1 MHFLGDIVV
10 MKKLLLVLLLSV
22 GFIGSTYAN
31 SIEGAFGYK
40 LGQVVKDAEIYG
52 GHDPFSWF
60 VSQTDFIPK
69 KPLPMLQTY
78 RFDTTVI
85 SKKIFEIRGSINTRD
100 KPFKYHNCHFAAPS
114 TDFGKLLRILEA
126 KYGDFELID
135 IEDDRWEPLI
145 KHRETYQFN
154 DGNRRIYLSCTDI
167 QGGLYSMLLIY
178 EDLKLSKQADKEEQ
192 KMIMDSNPDY
202 DL

>member
-1 MHFLGDIVV
+1 
-10 MKKLLLVLLLSV
+10 MKKLLLLLLLSLA
-22 GFIGSTYAN
+22 FIGSANAN
-31 SIEGAFGYK
+31 SIKGAFGYK

-60 VSQTDFIPK
+60 ESGADFVPK
-69 KPLPMLQTY
+69 KPLPMLQNY
-78 RFDTTVI
+78 KFYTTVI
-85 SKKIFEIRGSINTRD
+85 SKKIFKISGSLSLYGD
-100 KPFKYHNCHFAAPS
+100 EKPSKYFNCHFAAPS